1 MERLTCAR
9 ARHIDMVDY
18 LASLGHFPDPR
29 RSRNP
34 DYWYKSPLR
43 NEKTPS
49 FKVNRKLNVWY
60 DHGTGEGGNLIDFGI
75 RYHRCT
81 VAELLQIL
89 EIYSPSLSFHE
100 PLRKEPQKP
109 PTPGSSIAGE
119 KKKNDPSRIMVV
131 AARPLADKALW
142 SYLAGRSIPE
152 QIAQKY

>member
-1 MERLTCAR
+1 MKKLTCAR
-9 ARHIDMVDY
+9 ARHIDIVDY

-29 RSRNP
+29 RSRHP
-34 DYWYKSPLR
+34 DYWYHSPLR

-89 EIYSPSLSFHE
+89 EIYSPSLSFDE
-100 PLRKEPQKP
+100 PLRKEPQP
-109 PTPGSSIAGE
+109 SPTPGSSIAGE

-131 AARPLADKALW
+131 AARPLADKALL
-142 SYLAGRSIPE
+142 SYLAGP
-152 QIAQKY
+152 